1 MTEIKG
7 MPFCLAGF
15 FGEGV
20 DGWGGMVVMDGWC
33 ELIVRRVKN
42 QIYLVDLCSLS
53 MCVDPA
59 YYY

>member
-1 MTEIKG
+1 